1 MYHWVQNSR
10 EDIYIFNIFRYI
22 SLGPLGKVL
31 ALCLLRYQTPRDHL
45 LPVSPPIPLRGR
57 RQGQSSSQE
66 SPELQRQLQSPA
78 SSVSITFVSIR
89 ECKLLLLLRP
99 RRSIYYVRTS
109 KPFVSIMLFSSL
121 PHILACALLCG
132 VSAASD
138 DKPKPVDPCTISSA
152 SGSFFDLRS
161 LSIQPVP
168 PGTTPGKNQKTDS
181 WHAKGYDYKSN
192 FTLNVCAP
200 VVETL
205 DNVQGV
211 DKDLWKNVSAYYEV
225 GSKQY
230 SLG

>member
-1 MYHWVQNSR
+1 MRYP
-10 EDIYIFNIFRYI
+10 FR
-22 SLGPLGKVL
+22 
-31 ALCLLRYQTPRDHL
+31 TTRDHPH
-45 LPVSPPIPLRGR
+45 PVSPPIPLRGR

-66 SPELQRQLQSPA
+66 SPELQRQLQIPA
-78 SSVSITFVSIR
+78 SSLQLQSPPIPHSFPSESVNSS
-89 ECKLLLLLRP
+89 LLLRP
-99 RRSIYYVRTS
+99 RRSISHVRTS
-109 KPFVSIMLFSSL
+109 KQFVSIMLLSSL
-121 PHILACALLCG
+121 PNILAFALLCG

-138 DKPKPVDPCTISSA
+138 DKPKPKPVDPCTISSP

-211 DKDLWKNVSAYYEV
+211 DKDLWKNVSAFYEV